1 MKKICLCLVF
11 GCLFNSLSSE
21 ESSPAK
27 LYSTKVATQIA
38 PYIYGD
44 IFQPG
49 YGVSIRTQ
57 VSGHAFELAPM
68 VIPTSGGYFGS
79 STKRMGLTCSYY
91 YTFFRDKFF
100 QPYLGCSYTHL
111 RDLHRSTTWHYDG
124 KNPEPYK
131 VTKDPIDQEN
141 TISNLIGIQFCS
153 AKDSKSRGF
162 PGYLFIDVQG
172 PVVFDKY
179 GLEVNSFVHPR
190 IGAGL
195 QF

>member
-11 GCLFNSLSSE
+11 GCLFNSSSSE
-21 ESSPAK
+21 ESSSAK

-38 PYIYGD
+38 PYIYVD

-57 VSGHAFELAPM
+57 ISGHAFELAPM
-68 VIPTSGGYFGS
+68 VIPKSRGYFGS
-79 STKRMGLTCSYY
+79 GTKRMGLTCSYY

-100 QPYLGCSYTHL
+100 QPYLGFSYTHL
-111 RDLHRSTTWHYDG
+111 RDLHRRTFRHYDG

-141 TISNLIGIQFCS
+141 VISNLIGIQFCS
-153 AKDSKSRGF
+153 VKDSKSKRF
-162 PGYLFIDVQG
+162 LGYFFIDVEG
-172 PVVFDKY
+172 PVVFDEY
-179 GLEVNSFVHPR
+179 GLEVNSFVLPR

-195 QF
+195 KF